1 MKALTK
7 IALLSALAIAVSGT
21 AFGAQKKTAKR
32 SATIA
37 TTKTTSLA
45 KDLDSLGGNEA
56 LIGMA
61 DSLNPEI
68 KSRIVQE
75 RIVERRNRLE
85 VGINYGGVAG
95 GTTYLQSQS
104 LGFNLD
110 FHITPRWA
118 LGLRYS
124 DFNSRLTPEGA
135 RVFEEARSN
144 NGLNASGG
152 YVDIDTPLNSTMGV
166 LNWFPMY
173 GKINAFEAAVIQF
186 DLYLLLGGGQ
196 MNLESGPASIITAG
210 GGVGVWLTQHLTAR
224 AEVRYQGYQD
234 LIKTGPRDIDS
245 VVGTLGL
252 GWIL

>member
-1 MKALTK
+1 MKTLTK
-7 IALLSALAIAVSGT
+7 IALLSTLAITISGSVF
-21 AFGAQKKTAKR
+21 AAPKKMAKKL
-32 SATIA
+32 APIA
-37 TTKTTSLA
+37 AAKTDSLA
-45 KDLDSLGGNEA
+45 KDLDSLGGNKA
-56 LIGMA
+56 LIEMA

-68 KSRIVQE
+68 KSRIVQD
-75 RIVERRNRLE
+75 RIVERRNSLE
-85 VGINYGGVAG
+85 VGINYGGIAG
-95 GTTYLQSQS
+95 GTTYLQTQS

-110 FHITPRWA
+110 YHITPRWA

-124 DFNSRLTPEGA
+124 DFNSKLTPEGT
-135 RVFEEARSN
+135 RVFEEARVN

-173 GKINAFEAAVIQF
+173 GKMNAFDAAVIQF

-196 MNLESGPASIITAG
+196 ISLESGPTSIVTAG
-210 GGVGVWLTQHLTAR
+210 GGVGIWLSQHITAR